1 MYTPQQWAIV
11 LSQHRS
17 KVEAEARKLPRTAE
31 TVAGDLSRSLVGIDA
46 RVESIEAT
54 MVDFQTAFN
63 NLVDALRE
71 TDEKLARA
79 EGMLRFCYAICQSP
93 GIKDLAERT
102 KDRVS
107 DRLSQFGGFGN
118 SNNRMGG
125 GGGNAKPR
133 PGLGSAG
140 RP

>member
-11 LSQHRS
+11 LDSHRR
-17 KVEAEARKLPRTAE
+17 KVASERLKVPRGE
-31 TVAGDLSRSLVGIDA
+31 TIGLSVDDMA

-54 MVDFQTAFN
+54 LVDFQTAFN

-102 KDRVS
+102 KDRAS
-107 DRLSQFGGFGN
+107 DRIAPFGGFGN
-118 SNNRMGG
+118 SNHRMGG